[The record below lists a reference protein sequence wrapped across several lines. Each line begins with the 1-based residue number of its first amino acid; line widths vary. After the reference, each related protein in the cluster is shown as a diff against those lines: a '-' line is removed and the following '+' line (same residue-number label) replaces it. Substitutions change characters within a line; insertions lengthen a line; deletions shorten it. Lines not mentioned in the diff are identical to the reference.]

1 MLENEKPK
9 VGMPDDEEIVELMN
23 QRIDENLMVGIDW
36 RQYEVRDGFAMF
48 EGNQWSSEAT
58 KRQTDNGLECFVI
71 NRVRPVLEAICGFEI
86 QHRLEVNYSPRL
98 LNPEQQGFNDICNN
112 GVRYME
118 QQSRAASQR
127 SLAFLDM
134 LICGMGVTNTDIT
147 FNTNENGQQEVRRV
161 FPAFIF
167 YDVSARAKNI
177 IDADYAIELKVTT
190 KEQIEARYGVND
202 EGDVYDTGLDS
213 RVLQFFESILP
224 VKTLGCIYEYQ
235 WRQLE
240 PFYRIENPFL
250 KVNPL
255 TLAPEQMQALQA
267 QAMFMKDEYNF
278 DPQRDRIFSVH
289 SSKDLS
295 ELKGVF
301 SELGI
306 KLKYSEE
313 KKYKYYRALVTGG
326 RVISKSENWSQTGFS
341 IKFMTGEFSELT
353 QSYYGLM
360 RACKDPQRM
369 LNQSVS
375 DFVAYLQTIPKG
387 GVNIEEDA
395 VSDIN
400 AFLDTYAKAKDVS
413 IFASGALMAG
423 KVMPKP
429 VPPIP
434 AGVVEM
440 IQYADTQIM
449 QVCGVTPE
457 LMGMMDSKEMNS
469 GFYKQQIRQC
479 LTTLS
484 VYFDAKATYLYEQGM
499 LNIDCL
505 KVLVDN
511 AEGRLVRNVLGEG
524 DQEYI
529 PLLKDGIAAEY
540 DVIVEQMPTTPEENT
555 DTFFKLIDLQKAMP
569 DKNIMPL
576 ALKFAPLPANVLK
589 DLEEIMQPAPP
600 PPPDPLN
607 TALLDSQAK
616 YQYAQANKLNVDAQ
630 ALAIDK
636 KMKQIESIFAPAKE
650 ASDIKLTQ
658 AKTATELRKA
668 HTDKHK
674 TFLDHHSAFM
684 NHESHKQSLIDSRVN
699 NLATIATLNDRSNN
713 DRSSTTKQ

>member
-1 MLENEKPK
+1 MLENEKPEI
-9 VGMPDDEEIVELMN
+9 GLPDDEEIVELMD
-23 QRIDENLMVGIDW
+23 QRIDENLMVGVDW

-48 EGNQWSSEAT
+48 EGNQWSTEAT
-58 KRQTDNGLECFVI
+58 KRQTNNGLECFVI

-86 QHRLEVNYSPRL
+86 QHRLEVNYFPRI
-98 LNPEQQGFNDICNN
+98 LNPQQQGFTDICNN

-118 QQSRAASQR
+118 QQSKASSQR

-134 LICGMGVTNTDIT
+134 LICGIGATVTDIN
-147 FNTNENGQQEVRRV
+147 FNTNENGEQEVRRV

-190 KEQIEARYGVND
+190 KEQIEARYGISYESD
-202 EGDVYDTGLDS
+202 MYDTGLDS

-224 VKTLGCIYEYQ
+224 VKTLGCVYEYQ

-240 PFYRIENPFL
+240 PFYRVENPFL
-250 KVNPL
+250 KINPQFL
-255 TLAPEQMQALQA
+255 STEEAYAMQA
-267 QAMFMKDEYNF
+267 QAAFMKEEYNF
-278 DPQRDRIFSVH
+278 EPQMDRIFSVN
-289 SSKDLS
+289 SKKELSDL
-295 ELKGVF
+295 KAVF
-301 SELGI
+301 GELGI
-306 KLKYSEE
+306 KLKYTEE
-313 KKYKYYRALVTGG
+313 KKYKYYRAVVTGG
-326 RVISKSENWSQTGFS
+326 KVVSKSENWSQKGFS

-375 DFVAYLQTIPKG
+375 DFVAFLQTIPKG

-395 VSDIN
+395 VPDIN
-400 AFLDTYAKAKDVS
+400 AFLDTYAKAKDVTVFS
-413 IFASGALMAG
+413 SGALMAG

-429 VPPIP
+429 IPPVPS
-434 AGVVEM
+434 GVVEM

-505 KVLVDN
+505 RVLVDN
-511 AEGRLVRNVLGEG
+511 AEGRLMRDVLGETN
-524 DQEYI
+524 QEQI
-529 PLLKDGIAAEY
+529 PMLKSGIAAEY
-540 DVIVEQMPTTPEENT
+540 DIVVEQMPTTPEENT

-589 DLEEIMQPAPP
+589 DLEELMQPAPP
-600 PPPDPLN
+600 PAPDPLN
-607 TALLDSQAK
+607 SALLDSQAK
-616 YQYAQANKLNVDAQ
+616 YQYAQANKLTVDAQ
-630 ALAIDK
+630 TLSLDNK
-636 KMKQIESIFAPAKE
+636 LKENELLFAPSKE
-650 ASDIKLTQ
+650 VSDIKLTQ
-658 AKTATELRKA
+658 AKTASELRKA
-668 HTDKHK
+668 HIDGHK
-674 TFLDHHSAFM
+674 AFLDHHQAFM
-684 NHESHKQSLIDSRVN
+684 NHESHKQGLVDKRLN
-699 NLATIATLNDRSNN
+699 NLSTISTLNRSDN